1 MLRLGDPGLNK
12 KQRVCYKNWEEIIIQ
27 KEESSVKAR
36 VVWPHFGEEGP
47 ERWMELAEQC
57 G

>member
-1 MLRLGDPGLNK
+1 MLRLGDPALNK

-36 VVWPHFGEEGP
+36 VVWPQFGEERFGK
-47 ERWMELAEQC
+47 MD
-57 G
+57 GIG

>member
-12 KQRVCYKNWEEIIIQ
+12 NQKVCSKNREEIMIQ

-36 VVWPHFGEEGP
+36 VVWPHFREERFGK
-47 ERWMELAEQC
+47 MD
-57 G
+57 GIG

>member
-36 VVWPHFGEEGP
+36 VVWPHFGEERFGK
-47 ERWMELAEQC
+47 MD
-57 G
+57 GNG